1 MAEPD
6 RSDGSDAEDD
16 DEPMGEDY
24 EELEAL
30 DELDLYAILGV
41 TRPAGGSASIAGGE
55 SRIRAAYH
63 KTAAQTYRRLER
75 CPEYGPRY
83 LEVSRL
89 FRRIA
94 VAYLVLKDRERRR
107 IYTENGYTA
116 LVTSETYEEESVFE
130 ADAFE
135 VYEHFFGGTDE
146 VRKPRRAAPMF
157 GDRPVH
163 EPAVGAAHDL
173 GYRPIGTTCS

>member
-1 MAEPD
+1 MDEENAENEENDGTD
-6 RSDGSDAEDD
+6 RGEDAEDD
-16 DEPMGEDY
+16 AEDEW

-30 DELDLYAILGV
+30 EDLDLFTILGV
-41 TRPAGGSASIAGGE
+41 TRPAGGSVSIAGGE

-75 CPEYGPRY
+75 CPEHSPRY

-107 IYTENGYTA
+107 IYTENGYQA
-116 LVTSETYEEESVFE
+116 LVTSETYEEKSVFD

-135 VYEHFFGGTDE
+135 VYEHFFGGSDE
-146 VRKPRRAAPMF
+146 VGVSLLARSPDAHWF
-157 GDRPVH
+157 PVW
-163 EPAVGAAHDL
+163 
-173 GYRPIGTTCS
+173 C